1 MRSYEDDEIW
11 DEFQW
16 EVHLAEM
23 EQESEKIRTFI
34 ETNLGEDTPRWARF
48 LKKYP
53 SKLDAID
60 AYIEDELMFE
70 DAYFPDDDD
79 DWEDDED
86 DDLDDFFMSGEDSED
101 DTDDN
106 DEGEEWK
113 KYLSPIQRDEM
124 DKDVVSESSWIN
136 DMKELQLEDGF
147 DAEEYHQIYEES
159 RQLAAEMLRLAE
171 IVPES
176 EQDLYFLELV
186 TETVNLGT
194 KIAGGFAFGFDLD
207 VLGGNIAYCKRALKS
222 ANRIL
227 ELLPGLR
234 NRGFMRLVDYRSLHE
249 RIFELRNEI
258 GIHIQDMRDVLNS
271 PDEDEDD
278 QEAA

>member
-16 EVHLAEM
+16 EDHLSEM
-23 EQESEKIRTFI
+23 EQKSEKLRTFI

-79 DWEDDED
+79 DWEDDEEE
-86 DDLDDFFMSGEDSED
+86 DLDDFFMTGEDAEDDSEDSED
-101 DTDDN
+101 
-106 DEGEEWK
+106 GEEWK
-113 KYLSPIQRDEM
+113 NTLSPVQRDEM
-124 DKDVVSESSWIN
+124 SKDVVSESMWIN
-136 DMKELQLEDGF
+136 EMNELQLADTF
-147 DAEEYHQIYEES
+147 DEEEYNQIYEES

-171 IVPES
+171 LVPDS

-186 TETVNLGT
+186 TETVNMGT
-194 KIAGGFAFGFDLD
+194 KIAGGFAFGYDID
-207 VLGGNIAYCKRALKS
+207 VLGGNIAYCKRALMS

-249 RIFELRNEI
+249 RMHELRNDI
-258 GIHIQDMRDVLNS
+258 GIHIQEMREVLND
-271 PDEDEDD
+271 PDDEDEE
-278 QEAA
+278 EAA

>member
-16 EVHLAEM
+16 EAHLTEM
-23 EQESEKIRTFI
+23 EQKSEALRSFI
-34 ETNLGEDTPRWARF
+34 ESNLGEDMPRWARF

-86 DDLDDFFMSGEDSED
+86 DELDDFFMSGEEGDDAED
-101 DTDDN
+101 MDD
-106 DEGEEWK
+106 GEEWK
-113 KYLSPIQRDEM
+113 KSLSHADRQALENDGI
-124 DKDVVSESSWIN
+124 SESMWVQEMA
-136 DMKELQLEDGF
+136 DLQDDDLF
-147 DAEEYHQIYEES
+147 DADEYNQIYEES
-159 RQLAAEMLRLAE
+159 RMLAAEMLKLAE
-171 IVPES
+171 LVPER
-176 EQDLYFLELV
+176 EQDLYFIELV

-194 KIAGGFAFGFDLD
+194 KIAGGFAFGYDLD
-207 VLGGNIAYCKRALKS
+207 VLGGNIAYCKRALNS

-234 NRGFMRLVDYRSLHE
+234 NRQFMRLVDYRSLHE
-249 RIFELRNEI
+249 RIFEVRNEI
-258 GIHIQDMRDVLNS
+258 GMHIQDMREVLNDPES
-271 PDEDEDD
+271 E
-278 QEAA
+278 

>member
-16 EVHLAEM
+16 EVHLNEM
-23 EQESEKIRTFI
+23 EQKSEQLRTFI

-86 DDLDDFFMSGEDSED
+86 DDMDDFFMSGEDAD
-101 DTDDN
+101 DEGMDD
-106 DEGEEWK
+106 GEEWK
-113 KYLSPIQRDEM
+113 RSLTPIQREQL
-124 DKDVVSESSWIN
+124 DKDPVSESIWTN
-136 DMKELQLEDGF
+136 DLTQVQLAEGFEEDEF
-147 DAEEYHQIYEES
+147 HHIYEES

-171 IVPES
+171 VVPEH
-176 EQDLYFLELV
+176 EQDLYFLELI
-186 TETVNLGT
+186 TETVNMGA
-194 KIAGGFAFGFDLD
+194 KVAGGFAFGFDID
-207 VLGGNIAYCKRALKS
+207 VLGGNIAYCKRALRS

-249 RIFELRNEI
+249 RMFEIRNEI
-258 GIHIQDMRDVLNS
+258 GMHIQDMREVLNN
-271 PDEDEDD
+271 PEDEDD
-278 QEAA
+278 EAEAA